1 VPRNGNGPHTSETVP
16 DADQGD
22 EDHAVRVT
30 IVHNPDSGEGSVTE
44 SDLRTMA
51 AANGYE
57 ALYVSTA
64 DPRSVTQALA
74 VPTDLVVAAGGDG
87 TVREV
92 GHHLLGRDVPLA
104 ILPMGTANNLGTT
117 LGLLGAPAS
126 LIAGW
131 ATGRRERLDVVLVSG
146 SCGPRL
152 ALEGV
157 GIGPVA
163 STIAALSQLT
173 DREAR
178 ADHVQDELRR
188 DMKVLREIV
197 ADCPARPCQVTLDH
211 RDLSGSYLA
220 IEAMNIRSVGPN
232 VELAPDAD
240 PFDGQFDVV
249 LIAEDQRARLRDY
262 LTAKLDGID
271 NPPWLP
277 SHRGRELHIRWNGSR
292 VHIDDEIWPDE
303 RDAAHGLCWPGP
315 VDLDLRMSADPLLV
329 LVPRR

>member
-1 VPRNGNGPHTSETVP
+1 MRHHS
-16 DADQGD
+16 D

-30 IVHNPDSGEGSVTE
+30 IVHNPDSGEGNVSG
-44 SDLRTMA
+44 SDLRSMV
-51 AANGYE
+51 AANGYD
-57 ALYVSTA
+57 ATYVSTT
-64 DPRSVTQALA
+64 DPRSVTEALA
-74 VPTDLVVAAGGDG
+74 APSDLVVAAGGDG
-87 TVREV
+87 TVRQV
-92 GHHLLGRDVPLA
+92 AHHLLGRDLPFT

-117 LGLLGAPAS
+117 LGLVGAPAS

-146 SCGPRL
+146 CCGPRF
-152 ALEGV
+152 AIEGV

-178 ADHVQDELRR
+178 ADRVQDELRR

-197 ADCPARPCQVTLDH
+197 ADCPAHPCQVTLDH
-211 RDLSGSYLA
+211 RDLSGTYLA
-220 IEAMNIRSVGPN
+220 VEAMNIRSVGPN

-249 LIAEDQRARLRDY
+249 LVANDQRANLRDY
-262 LTAKLDGID
+262 LTAKLEGID
-271 NPPWLP
+271 SPPWLP

-303 RDAAHGLCWPGP
+303 RHAAHGLCWPSQ
-315 VDLDLRMSADPLLV
+315 VDLDLRLSADPLTV